1 MIEGATDRWVP
12 AGTVGSASFNRLK
25 EGRYVF
31 HVRPVVAGVPGE
43 EARLAFTV
51 RPPWF
56 RTNLAW
62 VTYITTA
69 VCLVLLVAWLF
80 SYLERREMI
89 RLERLVAERT
99 VELNAT
105 NAQLGR
111 RVEEITEKTAAL
123 AASEERYRRL
133 NTELETRVD
142 QRTAELSATNA
153 NLKREIVERQRA
165 EQEVERVH
173 KQLLTASHQAGM
185 AEMATG
191 VLHNVGNVLNSVN
204 VSAGLVTERL
214 RASKVDGV
222 ARLARLL
229 REQGDGLARFLT
241 EDVRGRT
248 VPAYL
253 EQLAAYLEQ
262 ERAEVGKEL
271 DGLILNVDHVKEIV
285 AMQQSYARVAGVIET
300 VPLADLVEDAL
311 KIHGG
316 AYARHGIVLERDY
329 EPLPPVSVNKHKVL
343 QILVNLIQNSKYACE
358 ETNQPEKRVT
368 IRIRASGPD
377 RARIEVTDTGA
388 GIAPEN
394 MTRIFSQGFT
404 TRKGG
409 HGFGLHSGALA
420 AKELGGTL
428 AVRSEGP
435 GQGATFI
442 LELPLQAPSS
452 DQKQS

>member
-1 MIEGATDRWVP
+1 
-12 AGTVGSASFNRLK
+12 
-25 EGRYVF
+25 
-31 HVRPVVAGVPGE
+31 
-43 EARLAFTV
+43 
-51 RPPWF
+51 
-56 RTNLAW
+56 
-62 VTYITTA
+62 
-69 VCLVLLVAWLF
+69 
-80 SYLERREMI
+80 
-89 RLERLVAERT
+89 
-99 VELNAT
+99 
-105 NAQLGR
+105 
-111 RVEEITEKTAAL
+111 
-123 AASEERYRRL
+123 
-133 NTELETRVD
+133 
-142 QRTAELSATNA
+142 
-153 NLKREIVERQRA
+153 
-165 EQEVERVH
+165 
-173 KQLLTASHQAGM
+173 
-185 AEMATG
+185 
-191 VLHNVGNVLNSVN
+191 
-204 VSAGLVTERL
+204 
-214 RASKVDGV
+214 
-222 ARLARLL
+222 
-229 REQGDGLARFLT
+229 
-241 EDVRGRT
+241 
-248 VPAYL
+248 
-253 EQLAAYLEQ
+253 
-262 ERAEVGKEL
+262 
-271 DGLILNVDHVKEIV
+271 LNVDHVKEIV

-435 GQGATFI
+435 GLGATFI

-452 DQKQS
+452 DQNQS